1 MKFSVSWRPPELFVN
16 ELGREMCHLPFASSP
31 FQFVAVVLALACVV
45 SAQLA
50 DDWSSNRR
58 AEVDSD
64 DLAVRMGRN
73 ILFRRTSTRFEKL
86 EQTTETLTKNL
97 QGKINLN

>member
-1 MKFSVSWRPPELFVN
+1 MSLTI
-16 ELGREMCHLPFASSP
+16 CIIP

-58 AEVDSD
+58 AAVDSD
-64 DLAVRMGRN
+64 GLAVRMGRN

-97 QGKINLN
+97 QGKIDLN